1 MNIIKIYVGC
11 AIKHAPPEFVE
22 QVKVFRAELE
32 KYSGFKVLKFLGQG
46 KPQDI
51 FTWDI
56 RECVDSADVMIAFA
70 DLPSTGLGYEMAT
83 HFEKN
88 KRPLF
93 VVAHE
98 DAVVSGLV
106 LGIHSNVH
114 FEFARYK
121 HLSQVGEM
129 FIAFLERALPLTQNG
144 WKS

>member
-1 MNIIKIYVGC
+1 MNTIKVYVGC

-22 QVKVFRAELE
+22 QIKAFRDELE
-32 KYSGFKVLKFLGQG
+32 KYPRFKVLKFLGRG
-46 KPQDI
+46 TPHDI

-88 KRPLF
+88 KRPLL

-98 DAVVSGLV
+98 DATVSGLV
-106 LGIHSNVH
+106 LGIHGDAH

-129 FIAFLERALPLTQNG
+129 FIAFLERALPTIQSG